1 MSQHRKY
8 LKTVTLFE
16 ACRDLFGLPTAKFL
30 KHSYGYYSEIHV
42 FNGNNAIRSL
52 KNDLSETNQFF
63 ILKNGLA
70 QVPICQ
76 ATQFIENKNCF
87 LSLKTQ
93 VGSWKYNKSTGQF
106 EVNLLATL

>member
-1 MSQHRKY
+1 MPFKDVEELLEKLVDYYDKPKHRKY

-76 ATQFIENKNCF
+76 ATQFIENKNLF
-87 LSLKTQ
+87 KNNY
-93 VGSWKYNKSTGQF
+93 KK
-106 EVNLLATL
+106 